1 MSLCLY
7 LSLCIG
13 FVYFL
18 SQTLTGFE
26 ILGSSNPPT
35 CTCGLLDSGLKVGMV
50 LPSSRILP
58 LCIICPWGG
67 WQVARGSL
75 GRSHGRAFPGSRQ
88 SNMER
93 GAIKGAINSLLTCL
107 LLADFHPLCPQPGR
121 AAGILGKKPYQLSSG
136 LRWGLLSR
144 SC

>member
-1 MSLCLY
+1 MSLCLC

-26 ILGSSNPPT
+26 ILGSSNPTT

-50 LPSSRILP
+50 LPSSRILS
-58 LCIICPWGG
+58 LCISMP
-67 WQVARGSL
+67 L
-75 GRSHGRAFPGSRQ
+75 GRVASCQGPPRPIPWQGFPRKQAVQHGKRCYQRCYQQ
-88 SNMER
+88 SPY
-93 GAIKGAINSLLTCL
+93 L